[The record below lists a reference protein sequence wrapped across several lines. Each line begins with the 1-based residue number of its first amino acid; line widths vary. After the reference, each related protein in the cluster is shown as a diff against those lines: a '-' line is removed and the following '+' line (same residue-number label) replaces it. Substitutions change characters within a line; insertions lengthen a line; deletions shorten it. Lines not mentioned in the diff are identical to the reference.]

1 MYARG
6 GDDMDYKSQP
16 APEMGLFHAPDRNHD
31 RRPLH
36 HVSKILIRPNSEFR
50 GVRLADVIAKEI
62 VPRLQTHHHNISGA
76 QSSNESHQASEIS
89 EFSALIMGPDVD
101 QAAAYFQEMRNRGHS
116 LDNLFVHFL
125 EPTARHLGELWE
137 QDRVDFLDVT
147 IGVGHL
153 RELLSTFGTTDN
165 APVRDAHYRALL
177 ITTPGEKHML
187 GLDMVGQYMRT
198 AGWDVATE
206 PCRTAKESA
215 ASASHSWFGVVGLTL
230 SSDAGL
236 EAAARVIQAVKR
248 ASANAYISVM
258 VGGPVFTKDPEL
270 AVQIGA
276 DAVAM
281 DAQTAVVLAK
291 KLLMMQPA
299 D

>member
-1 MYARG
+1 
-6 GDDMDYKSQP
+6 MDYKSQS
-16 APEMGLFHAPDRNHD
+16 APEMGLFHAPEQKHA

-36 HVSKILIRPNSEFR
+36 QVSKILIRPSSEFH
-50 GVRLADVIAKEI
+50 GLRLADVIAKEI
-62 VPRLQTHHHNISGA
+62 VPRLQTYHHDITSA
-76 QSSNESHQASEIS
+76 QSSTESPRASEIA

-101 QAAAYFQEMRNRGHS
+101 QATAYFQEMRNRGHS

-153 RELLSTFGTTDN
+153 RELLSTFGTTEN
-165 APVRDAHYRALL
+165 VPVRDAHFRALL
-177 ITTPGEKHML
+177 ITTPGEKHMF
-187 GLDMVGQYMRT
+187 GLDMVGQYMRS

-248 ASANAYISVM
+248 ASANAYVSVM
-258 VGGPVFTKDPEL
+258 VGGPVFTKDPAL

-276 DAVAM
+276 DAVAV

-291 KLLMMQPA
+291 KLLLRQPA